1 MRKTFPFTKIKA
13 RKGDLMAQGDILKIL
28 EKKQQATVRE
38 ISQLTNTNIYSIYK
52 NLKRLQK
59 QGIVVYKRGIVRL
72 VQKQIK

>member
-1 MRKTFPFTKIKA
+1 
-13 RKGDLMAQGDILKIL
+13 MAQGDILKIL
-28 EKKQQATVRE
+28 QKKQQATVRE

-72 VQKQIK
+72 IRK